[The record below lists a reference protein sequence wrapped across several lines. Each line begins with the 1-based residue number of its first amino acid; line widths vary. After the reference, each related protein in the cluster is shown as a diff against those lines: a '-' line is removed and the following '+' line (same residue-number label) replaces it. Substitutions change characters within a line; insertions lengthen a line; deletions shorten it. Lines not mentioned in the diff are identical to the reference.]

1 MHFVALLC
9 SQCLFLRLTLSFQRG
24 VPSTE
29 VVSLQVGG
37 EREQSEMGADLPGY
51 AEGLGHKVSIAP
63 LSRKVLLVQ
72 GDD

>member
-1 MHFVALLC
+1 M
-9 SQCLFLRLTLSFQRG
+9 
-24 VPSTE
+24 PSTE

-63 LSRKVLLVQ
+63 LSRKALLVQ